1 MAMKRK
7 NLPEVVPELFE
18 HEQFGQFRFIK
29 DGEKLWFVGVDLC
42 RALGYANS
50 RDALAKHV
58 DAQDKRPDVAIRYV
72 SSNGV
77 VQNRKVTLVNE
88 SGMYMLIFGSQ
99 LPAAKKFTRWVTNEV
114 LPSIRKYGFYRVQQ
128 KEQDKIYVEVIGE
141 ENFNMLKAKFPEV
154 DFEIHHVR
162 LGAER
167 LVDCVEDTV
176 HYYHVKLKPDDYEK
190 ISRDPLSLRYV
201 DRFIPGKKRKS
212 LCIRPTIHAMA
223 SES

>member
-7 NLPEVVPELFE
+7 NLPAVVPELFE
-18 HEQFGQFRFIK
+18 HEQFGQFRYIK
-29 DGEKLWFVGVDLC
+29 DEEKLWFVGVDLC
-42 RALGYANS
+42 RALGYSNS

-114 LPSIRKYGFYRVQQ
+114 LLAIRKYGFYRVQQ
-128 KEQDKIYVEVIGE
+128 QEQEKVYVEITGDKYFKRFKEKYPEIDFDKALRILDFAEIYDETGHYHE
-141 ENFNMLKAKFPEV
+141 ETFYQLRLNPDEYAKLSCNV
-154 DFEIHHVR
+154 
-162 LGAER
+162 
-167 LVDCVEDTV
+167 
-176 HYYHVKLKPDDYEK
+176 
-190 ISRDPLSLRYV
+190 LSL
-201 DRFIPGKKRKS
+201 PKS
-212 LCIRPTIHAMA
+212 SMA
-223 SES
+223 LYNCSLE